1 MREQQNNLLR
11 DLPSRHNQ
19 RRQPMPKLQHAT
31 TAGGVVQAAGDSA
44 VQEMRMRPSDG
55 GRADAVRVPWVLQ
68 HFRSGRQADCGG
80 VDHPGTAGQAAERE
94 SSQAAKGQALTGG
107 RL

>member
-1 MREQQNNLLR
+1 
-11 DLPSRHNQ
+11 
-19 RRQPMPKLQHAT
+19 MPKLQHAT

-44 VQEMRMRPSDG
+44 VQEMRMRSGVG
-55 GRADAVRVPWVLQ
+55 GRAATLRVPGLLVDL
-68 HFRSGRQADCGG
+68 RRGRQADCGG
-80 VDHPGTAGQAAERE
+80 VDHSGTAGQAAERE